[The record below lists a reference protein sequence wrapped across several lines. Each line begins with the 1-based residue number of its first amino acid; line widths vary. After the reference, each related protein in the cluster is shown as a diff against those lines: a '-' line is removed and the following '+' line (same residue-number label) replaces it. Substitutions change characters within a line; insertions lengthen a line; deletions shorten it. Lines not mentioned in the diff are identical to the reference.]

1 MRWVTMAQIHLD
13 RAASPWL
20 IKRFVD
26 TDATFEFLPWGSDGK
41 IPPPG
46 SLPIP
51 DGATPFAIPGVELG
65 LHDAD
70 GTCFRKIMRRF
81 ELSDPA
87 LVAVERVVA
96 AGVRHTFGHP
106 PAADETAEETMLG
119 GALNLIGNGLSLA
132 YDDDGHLAAALSLY
146 DGVYEHC
153 RMQLLPDD
161 VKAAAPF
168 LPPQKIPFL
177 RDAIAAAA
185 SRE

>member
-26 TDATFEFLPWGSDGK
+26 TDATFEFLPWGRDGA
-41 IPPPG
+41 IPEPG

-65 LHDAD
+65 LHDAN
-70 GTCFRKIMRRF
+70 GTCFAKIMRRF
-81 ELSDPA
+81 ELDDPA

-96 AGVRHTFGHP
+96 AGVRHTFGQP

-132 YDDDGHLAAALSLY
+132 YDDDGHLAAVLSLY

-153 RMQLLPDD
+153 RMRLLPDD

-168 LPPQKIPFL
+168 LPPQKIPYL
-177 RDAIAAAA
+177 RAALN
-185 SRE
+185 R

>member
-20 IKRFVD
+20 IARFVD
-26 TDATFEFLPWGSDGK
+26 PDATFEFLDWGLDGN
-41 IPPPG
+41 IPAPG

-51 DGATPFAIPGVELG
+51 VGATPFAIPGAELG

-70 GTCFRKIMRRF
+70 GTCFSKIMRRYG
-81 ELSDPA
+81 LTDPA
-87 LVAVERVVA
+87 LVSVERIVA
-96 AGVRHTFGHP
+96 AGVRHTFGKP
-106 PAADETAEETMLG
+106 PAGDETAEETMLG

-132 YDDDGHLAAALSLY
+132 YDDIGHLRAGLALY

-153 RMQLLPDD
+153 RMRLLPDD

-168 LPPQKIPFL
+168 LPPQKIPYL
-177 RDAIAAAA
+177 RGAIAAG
-185 SRE
+185 R